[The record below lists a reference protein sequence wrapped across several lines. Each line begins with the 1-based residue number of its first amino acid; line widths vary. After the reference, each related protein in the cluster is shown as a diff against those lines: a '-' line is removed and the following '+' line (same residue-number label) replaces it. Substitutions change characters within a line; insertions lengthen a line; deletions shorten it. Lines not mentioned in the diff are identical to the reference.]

1 MDYEVSGTE
10 KWFRWQD
17 IPGARGNVV
26 LAIILDLI
34 ADDLSLEI
42 QNFQEV
48 NPGLDCTNL
57 QYILEELEKY
67 VDWARGIEHG

>member
-17 IPGARGNVV
+17 IPGARENAV
-26 LAIILDLI
+26 LAI
-34 ADDLSLEI
+34 
-42 QNFQEV
+42 
-48 NPGLDCTNL
+48 
-57 QYILEELEKY
+57 ILEELEKY

>member
-1 MDYEVSGTE
+1 M
-10 KWFRWQD
+10 
-17 IPGARGNVV
+17 
-26 LAIILDLI
+26 LAILDLI

-48 NPGLDCTNL
+48 NPGLDCANL